1 MSFNRS
7 IETAFHCLYYTI
19 VVWKL
24 LILFLVHVII
34 YVWSN
39 KEFSVNI
46 AFNSVQLKITSTL
59 QTIHVTGIL
68 HNVNTIYLNMK
79 RIWLSAKFTQLFF
92 VTMSHYREF
101 SNGNY
106 IILSMKLS
114 YWVKFRY
121 NRSIFLTMHSGI
133 LESNIFINDTVHP
146 ILLIQIL
153 FRSIAGSAR
162 FDGIRHFFNHKLGPS
177 GIERLSNH
185 HLVYQA
191 AVASVNLLVV
201 FH

>member
-79 RIWLSAKFTQLFF
+79 RI
-92 VTMSHYREF
+92 
-101 SNGNY
+101 
-106 IILSMKLS
+106 
-114 YWVKFRY
+114 
-121 NRSIFLTMHSGI
+121 
-133 LESNIFINDTVHP
+133 
-146 ILLIQIL
+146 
-153 FRSIAGSAR
+153 
-162 FDGIRHFFNHKLGPS
+162 
-177 GIERLSNH
+177 
-185 HLVYQA
+185 
-191 AVASVNLLVV
+191 
-201 FH
+201 